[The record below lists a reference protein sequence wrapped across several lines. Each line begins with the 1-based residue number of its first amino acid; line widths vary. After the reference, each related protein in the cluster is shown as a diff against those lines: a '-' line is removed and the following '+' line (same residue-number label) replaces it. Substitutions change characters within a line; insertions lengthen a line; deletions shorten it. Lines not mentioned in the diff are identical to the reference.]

1 MVGLSNGVRIMSL
14 RYGVL
19 CLLLFFIVSLL
30 FLKNYETW
38 TLPIEVVP
46 EKEATKKSGTKIE
59 GSPSIVGQK
68 EPTTI
73 EAYILIA
80 EKNIFNP
87 ERKDFPI
94 ITSPVAEPPKK
105 PLVRPKIILYGVTFA
120 GDYQSASIANL
131 GRPVQKGERET
142 MTLKLGDRIGE
153 YQLTKILPDR
163 IMMEAPED
171 TFEVLLYDPKMPK
184 KRTPIKTESKPTTI
198 TSTLPPSTPTPIEAP
213 TPMPPRAIV
222 GRPGEP
228 PMERAIEIQVPRPGS
243 PTLSP
248 SPTPPPS
255 PMPSP
260 RPRSRVTPIS
270 PPSSPP
276 MEEGVETK

>member
-1 MVGLSNGVRIMSL
+1 MVGLSNEVKIMSL

-19 CLLLFFIVSLL
+19 CFLLFFVVLFL

-38 TLPIEVVP
+38 TRPIEFFP

-59 GSPSIVGQK
+59 SSPSIAGQK

-73 EAYILIA
+73 ESYILIA

-94 ITSPVAEPPKK
+94 ITSPMADPSKR
-105 PLVRPKIILYGVTFA
+105 PLMRPKIILYGVTLA

-131 GRPVQKGERET
+131 GRPIQKGEREI

-198 TSTLPPSTPTPIEAP
+198 TSTLPASTPTPVEAP
-213 TPMPPRAIV
+213 KPMPPREIV
-222 GRPGEP
+222 GRPEEP
-228 PMERAIEIQVPRPGS
+228 P
-243 PTLSP
+243 TP
-248 SPTPPPS
+248 SPPRTLTPS
-255 PMPSP
+255 PIPP
-260 RPRSRVTPIS
+260 RPRSRITPMGP
-270 PPSSPP
+270 PPSP
-276 MEEGVETK
+276 

>member
-1 MVGLSNGVRIMSL
+1 MSL

-19 CLLLFFIVSLL
+19 CLLLFFVVLLL

-38 TLPIEVVP
+38 TRPIKFIP

-68 EPTTI
+68 DPTTI

-94 ITSPVAEPPKK
+94 IKPPAPVAEAAKK
-105 PLVRPKIILYGVTFA
+105 PPVRPKIILYGVTIV
-120 GDYQSASIANL
+120 GEYQAASLTHL
-131 GRPVQKGERET
+131 GKPLQKGEREI
-142 MTLKLGDRIGE
+142 MTVKVGDRIGE
-153 YQLTKILPDR
+153 YQLAKILPDR

-198 TSTLPPSTPTPIEAP
+198 TSTLPASTPTPVEAP
-213 TPMPPRAIV
+213 KPMPPREIV
-222 GRPGEP
+222 GRPEEP
-228 PMERAIEIQVPRPGS
+228 PTPSPP
-243 PTLSP
+243 PTLTP
-248 SPTPPPS
+248 SPIP
-255 PMPSP
+255 P
-260 RPRSRVTPIS
+260 RPRSRITPMGP
-270 PPSSPP
+270 PPSP
-276 MEEGVETK
+276 